1 LLLNQ
6 CLLIMNRYRH
16 WLFLFSLLPFSM
28 LAQPAEPWTL
38 ERCVQYA
45 QQNSLRIKQ
54 ADALVADG
62 EWSIRQGKL
71 SRLPSLNASTS
82 LGSQFGRTIDP
93 FSNTFDTRTISFNS
107 LSLNAGV
114 PIYTGG
120 RINATIEQS
129 KLELSARKYDAENIA
144 NTLALEVAR
153 AYLTILLT
161 QEQQDNAQRQL
172 SLSRQQLDQT
182 SRLIVAGALPPNDS
196 LDVLA
201 QVARNEQVVVEI
213 NNAVKTAYL
222 GLRQLMELPAE
233 EPLSI
238 GKPLITIP
246 TVLDEQLFSFPA
258 VFSAALGTQPQ
269 IKAGEARW
277 SASTQNINLARSGML
292 PTVSLG
298 GNLNTAFSSVARRLS
313 GLQSVRQSQTV
324 FIDGTPF
331 VFESDVLSPTFE
343 DIPYFN
349 QLSNNFG
356 QSFGLNVAVPI
367 YNNNRN
373 KIALERARLGVLNQ
387 ELQNKQQR
395 QLLQTTVQQAIND
408 ALAAREAYLVGQK
421 AVAAANAAFVNAQQR
436 FDLGVINALLYS
448 TARITLDAAQV
459 DLTRAKYQYLFNL
472 KTLEFY
478 MGKPLQIN

>member
-1 LLLNQ
+1 MMNLL
-6 CLLIMNRYRH
+6 RH
-16 WLFLFSLLPFSM
+16 WLILAFLLPVFLFAQQSGPWSLE
-28 LAQPAEPWTL
+28 Q
-38 ERCVQYA
+38 CVKYA

-54 ADALVADG
+54 ATALVADG
-62 EWSIRQGKL
+62 ELSLRQGKL

-120 RINATIEQS
+120 RINASIEQS
-129 KLELSARKYDAENIA
+129 KLELTARKYDAENIA

-161 QEQQDNAQRQL
+161 QEQLDNAQRQL

-182 SRLIVAGALPPNDS
+182 SRLIIAGALPPNDS

-201 QVARNEQVVVEI
+201 QVARNEQVVVEVR
-213 NNAVKTAYL
+213 NAVNSAYL

-246 TVLDEQLFSFPA
+246 EVLDDNLYSFPT

-277 SASTQNINLARSGML
+277 SAASNNITLARSGML

-313 GLQSVRQSQTV
+313 GLQTIRQSQTV
-324 FIDGTPF
+324 FIDGTPLL
-331 VFESDVLSPTFE
+331 FETDVLSPTF
-343 DIPYFN
+343 DNIPYFN

-367 YNNNRN
+367 YNNHRN

-387 ELQNKQQR
+387 DLQNQQQR

-421 AVAAANAAFVNAQQR
+421 AVAAAAAAFDNAQKR
-436 FDLGVINALLYS
+436 FDLGAINALQYS

-472 KTLEFY
+472 KNLEFY
-478 MGKPLQIN
+478 MGKPLQLN